1 MDDDHQFE
9 MEQDRIFEPM
19 SSEPT
24 RHRRTSTAEDDMQNS
39 SSSKAKSIQDA
50 TSQSQFDADTCRI
63 CRGEAAPDE
72 PLFYPCKCSGSIK
85 YVHQDCL
92 MEWLSHSQ
100 KKHCEL
106 CKTPFRFTKLYAPDM
121 PKTVPFYIFISHIT
135 KYLFRNMLVWARA
148 GLVLMVW
155 LVWLP
160 YLMRRVWSA
169 LFWLSDEGLGPMFGR
184 QEAANVVTATFGS
197 SAGAATCPSSPLHAQ
212 ATSPAALQSIMS
224 RLPFSSTSTTANI
237 TSENPVSSILLNM
250 FLGGFY
256 IGGTTPRSDV
266 SATVQGDEAS
276 IAAHQPTLLSGVKL
290 LQKISSSSPTL
301 ANFAI
306 DVMEGQ
312 IITVL
317 VIICFILIILVR
329 DYVVQQQP
337 DINMRAAFAAAE
349 NALPAENL
357 AHAAAP
363 PDPVEGLRAEDVERL
378 RGPEAQDDV
387 VNGQMDDET
396 DQRNRQWVRVSGIND
411 DGQPLA
417 LAEYAGRPESPA
429 LEAMRQNRR
438 AAATPANIERVR
450 EGDSTDVEL
459 STVDEYVRIHRAAEG
474 DPATILRI
482 IRQENLEDRLAY
494 FVTLTQSQLTRNR
507 FDAHAE
513 EGESSSQLA
522 EWGSEPDRPWLND
535 VHEEGRDHT
544 GKGKSNV
551 TDASSDGRGDQGYT
565 SRPRSAT
572 DGPQNIGDMNPLR
585 DGNWAWPDSVLDSRL
600 SETHNPSASQIPGS
614 SGRAA
619 PDEAGGA
626 SQAWDH
632 ATPPSSTLGES
643 ASSSLNGP
651 TPSSSEN
658 NDNTNTQPSVIPGDS
673 PDAAM
678 DAGTPDDWETMSEL
692 NGPDLHQNAAVQEDG
707 AVAQEEHQ
715 PDGLARRL
723 ADFMWRDV
731 EAIPPEEFQPLPD
744 AVDDFFEHDQ
754 DVVVPL
760 AEGPVLQDAERD
772 QEVVAAAAE
781 AGIDAEAEAIEDA
794 EDLEGILELLGMR
807 GPVAGLFQNALFCA
821 FLVSITIFL
830 GIFMPYNIGRL
841 AIWMVANPTRPV
853 RILFSL
859 SKLVQDTAL
868 LLAGSASTLMFG
880 VMDKMLT
887 IIRPTVPQPEIIKT
901 AARGSWNM
909 TEGALG
915 SLLDSLWTDLPFISA
930 EEVRN
935 FSTVSHAALLSL
947 KSQLALSLATLGNG
961 IMFLFGGNYLTK
973 IADLSSR
980 TMVASS
986 TLSQCWKGLPGL
998 LMNPSS
1004 WVIDLGAFEDAA
1016 PLRPELASW
1025 SAMDRVWAIVGGYVA
1040 MCASAALY
1048 LARGGPI
1055 SPGRVGQEWEAT
1067 LIDVLNQASG
1077 VMKVILI
1084 IGIEMLVFPLYCGL
1098 LLDAALLPLF
1108 EDTTIMSRVMFTV
1121 NYPLTSIFV
1130 HWFVGTGY
1138 MFHFALFVSMCRKI
1152 MRKGVLC
1159 KCSCL
1164 RGAPFPSITNSR
1176 IQDFIRDPDDAEFH
1190 PVRDVLERN
1199 VTTQL
1204 RKILFSAFVYGA
1216 LVIVCLGGV
1225 VWALSYGF
1233 QNVLPIHYS
1242 SNEPVLEFPIDLLF
1256 YNFLMPLAVR
1266 FFKPTDGLHAMYT
1279 WWFRKSARVLRL
1291 TWFLFGER
1299 KIDEEG
1305 TLQIAP
1311 GSPTA
1316 ALPWWK
1322 KIFLEIDTDTAQVL
1336 PKTWKGTF
1344 EGGKAKP
1351 APPLTQVQVEVANAR
1366 KLALVLTDQLVPD
1379 GRFVRAPASDQVKIP
1394 KGQRVFLDV
1403 TEDNERHDRTAHP
1416 VVHLYSTN
1424 QYQFVYVPPNFR
1436 LRVFLFILFI
1446 WLFAATSGLGFT
1458 IVPLIFGRWMFRMLI
1473 PDHIRT
1479 NDIYAFSI
1487 GIYILG
1493 SMFYSMFHV
1502 KGVLTKA
1509 SAWVHRTASNLLDR
1523 DTVHRA
1529 AAVAIHSAKLV
1540 YAYFFLLIVFPV
1552 MVASL
1557 MELYILIPLD
1567 TYMYGALVPSS
1578 TAPDTTVLS
1587 VHNPRHTIR
1596 VMQSWTIG
1604 IIYLKLAARLVV
1616 VWYRD
1621 SRLAAA
1627 TRAVLRHGWLEPDVK
1642 VLTRAFVIPGL
1653 SLWAAAVFGP
1663 LMMAR
1668 ACISYSTPAG
1678 AYDAV
1683 ANSDDAAVVLVY
1695 RFCFFAALLSAIGVA
1710 LLRAVLGVFRSWRVR
1725 IRDEA
1730 YLIGE
1735 RLHNFSLTQAV
1746 HDPQKERRRVGWE
1759 S

>member
-1 MDDDHQFE
+1 MDDDLNFE
-9 MEQDRIFEPM
+9 MDQGRTFGPI
-19 SSEPT
+19 SSEPS
-24 RHRRTSTAEDDMQNS
+24 RRQASMAEDDMQTPSNGKS
-39 SSSKAKSIQDA
+39 SHDA
-50 TSQSQFDADTCRI
+50 TSQSQFDPDTCRI
-63 CRGEAAPDE
+63 CRGEATPDE

-121 PKTVPFYIFISHIT
+121 PKTVPFYVFISHIT
-135 KYLFRNMLVWARA
+135 KYLLRNMLVWARA

-184 QEAANVVTATFGS
+184 TEAAGVMSGITGS
-197 SAGAATCPSSPLHAQ
+197 SAGAATCPSSPLLAQ
-212 ATSPAALQSIMS
+212 ATSAAALQDIMG
-224 RLPFSSTSTTANI
+224 RLPLSSTSTTTTSLYGMNI
-237 TSENPVSSILLNM
+237 TDNPVSNIFLNM
-250 FLGGFY
+250 FLGFFY

-266 SATVQGDEAS
+266 PATVQSVADPTTT
-276 IAAHQPTLLSGVKL
+276 HQPTLLSGVKL
-290 LQKISSSSPTL
+290 LQKMTSASPAL
-301 ANFAI
+301 GNFAI

-349 NALPAENL
+349 NAAPAENPVP
-357 AHAAAP
+357 AAAP
-363 PDPVEGLRAEDVERL
+363 PDPTEGLRAEDVERL
-378 RGPEAQDDV
+378 RGPEAQDDGI
-387 VNGQMDDET
+387 NGPLDD
-396 DQRNRQWVRVSGIND
+396 NAGHGNPQWVRIPDFPAANND
-411 DGQPLA
+411 RQPLE
-417 LAEYAGRPESPA
+417 LGELAGRPESPTLEDLHRNDRVPAA
-429 LEAMRQNRR
+429 LANTDRAREDVPTAME
-438 AAATPANIERVR
+438 I
-450 EGDSTDVEL
+450 STA
-459 STVDEYVRIHRAAEG
+459 DEYVRIHRAAEG
-474 DPATILRI
+474 DPATILKI
-482 IRQENLEDRLAY
+482 IRQENLEDRLGF
-494 FVTLTQSQLTRNR
+494 FVQATQSQLGRDR
-507 FDAHAE
+507 FDSHGE
-513 EGESSSQLA
+513 EGESSSPLA
-522 EWGSEPDRPWLND
+522 DWGSEADQPWLDD
-535 VHEEGRDHT
+535 VQEESRHP
-544 GKGKSNV
+544 GKGKSTMTN
-551 TDASSDGRGDQGYT
+551 ASSDARGDQGYT

-600 SETHNPSASQIPGS
+600 SDPQYSSPSQFPGS
-614 SGRAA
+614 SSRAA

-626 SQAWDH
+626 SQAWNH
-632 ATPPSSTLGES
+632 VTPPSSTLGES
-643 ASSSLNGP
+643 AASSLQGS

-658 NDNTNTQPSVIPGDS
+658 NDNVDSQPVLTHGGT

-678 DAGTPDDWETMSEL
+678 GAGPPEDWETMSDF
-692 NGPDLHQNAAVQEDG
+692 NGPIDLQQNAAAQEDA
-707 AVAQEEHQ
+707 AVAPEENQ
-715 PDGLARRL
+715 PPGIAQRL

-731 EAIPPEEFQPLPD
+731 EAIPPHELAPLPD
-744 AVDDFFEHDQ
+744 AVDEFFDHDQ
-754 DVVVPL
+754 DAAVALV
-760 AEGPVLQDAERD
+760 EGPLLQDEERD
-772 QEVVAAAAE
+772 QEVVAAAVE

-794 EDLEGILELLGMR
+794 EDLEGIFELLGMR
-807 GPVAGLFQNALFCA
+807 GPIAGLFQNALFCA
-821 FLVSITIFL
+821 FLVSITLFL
-830 GIFMPYNIGRL
+830 GMFMPYNIGRL
-841 AIWMVANPTRPV
+841 AIWMVANPTRPI

-868 LLAGSASTLMFG
+868 LLAGSASTLVFRA
-880 VMDKMLT
+880 MDSMLT
-887 IIRPTVPQPEIIKT
+887 ILRPSAPQPEIIKS
-901 AARGSWNM
+901 AVQGSWNM
-909 TEGALG
+909 TENAFG

-935 FSTVSHAALLSL
+935 FSTVSHAALLTL
-947 KSQLALSLATLGNG
+947 KGQLASFLATLGHG
-961 IMFLFGGNYLTK
+961 LLFLFGGNYLTK
-973 IADLSSR
+973 MADIRSWA
-980 TMVASS
+980 MVASA
-986 TLSQCWKGLPGL
+986 TLCQFLKDLPSL
-998 LMNPSS
+998 LTNPTS
-1004 WVIDLGAFEDAA
+1004 WVIDLGTFEAAA

-1025 SAMDRVWAIVGGYVA
+1025 SAMDRLWAILGGYVA
-1040 MCASAALY
+1040 MCVVAALY

-1098 LLDAALLPLF
+1098 LLDIALLPLF

-1152 MRKGVLC
+1152 MRKGVLY
-1159 KCSCL
+1159 
-1164 RGAPFPSITNSR
+1164 
-1176 IQDFIRDPDDAEFH
+1176 FIRDPDDAEFH

-1266 FFKPTDGLHAMYT
+1266 FFKPSDGLHAMYT
-1279 WWFRKSARVLRL
+1279 WWFRKSARALRL

-1305 TLQIAP
+1305 ILQPAP
-1311 GSPTA
+1311 GSPTS
-1316 ALPWWK
+1316 ALPMWK
-1322 KIFLEIDTDTAQVL
+1322 TMFLEVATDRAEVV
-1336 PKTWKGTF
+1336 PKTWEGTF

-1351 APPLTQVQVEVANAR
+1351 APPLSPQQLEDSNKR
-1366 KLALVLTDQLVPD
+1366 KILLLRTSQLVPD

-1403 TEDNERHDRTAHP
+1403 TEDNQRQDRTDHP
-1416 VVHLYSTN
+1416 GVDLYSTT

-1446 WLFAATSGLGFT
+1446 WLFAAATGLGFT
-1458 IVPLIFGRWMFRMLI
+1458 IIPLIFGRWMFRMLI
-1473 PDHIRT
+1473 PGHIRT

-1493 SMFYSMFHV
+1493 SLFYFLFRV
-1502 KGVLTKA
+1502 KGMCARTR
-1509 SAWVHRTASNLLDR
+1509 AWVYRTARNLVDR
-1523 DTVHRA
+1523 DSLNRA
-1529 AAVAIHSAKLV
+1529 AAVVIHTAKLV

-1567 TYMYGALVPSS
+1567 TYMYGALVP
-1578 TAPDTTVLS
+1578 TNVTPDATLLS
-1587 VHNPRHTIR
+1587 VQNPRHTVR

-1604 IIYLKLAARLVV
+1604 IIYLKLAARFVV
-1616 VWYRD
+1616 SWYQD

-1668 ACISYSTPAG
+1668 ACIAYNTPVGGDTA
-1678 AYDAV
+1678 A
-1683 ANSDDAAVVLVY
+1683 ANNDAAVVLVY

-1710 LLRAVLGVFRSWRVR
+1710 LLRSVLGVFRSWRVR

-1735 RLHNFSLTQAV
+1735 RLHNFSLSQAV
-1746 HDPQKERRRVGWE
+1746 HDSQRERRRVGWD
-1759 S
+1759 

>member
-1 MDDDHQFE
+1 MDDHHHFE

-24 RHRRTSTAEDDMQNS
+24 RHRRTSTAEDDMRTY
-39 SSSKAKSIQDA
+39 SSKTKSVQDA
-50 TSQSQFDADTCRI
+50 TSQSQFDPDTCRI
-63 CRGEAAPDE
+63 CRGEATPDE

-160 YLMRRVWSA
+160 FLMRGVWSG

-184 QEAANVVTATFGS
+184 SEAASAISGNFGS
-197 SAGAATCPSSPLHAQ
+197 SAGAATCPSSPLYAQ
-212 ATSPAALQSIMS
+212 ATSAAALQSIMS
-224 RLPFSSTSTTANI
+224 RLPLSSTSTATANI
-237 TSENPVSSILLNM
+237 TSETPVSSILFNI
-250 FLGGFY
+250 FRVGFY
-256 IGGTTPRSDV
+256 LGGTTPRSNA
-266 SATVQGDEAS
+266 SATTQGVGAS
-276 IAAHQPTLLSGVKL
+276 TVTHQPTLLGRVRL
-290 LQKISSSSPTL
+290 LQKMSSSSPTFG
-301 ANFAI
+301 NFAI

-349 NALPAENL
+349 NAAPAENL
-357 AHAAAP
+357 APAAAP
-363 PDPVEGLRAEDVERL
+363 PDPIEGLRAEDVERL
-378 RGPEAQDDV
+378 RGPEAQDDG
-387 VNGQMDDET
+387 VNGQLDSNA
-396 DQRNRQWVRVSGIND
+396 DQRNPQWVRMGGFPAAND
-411 DGQPLA
+411 DHHPLA
-417 LAEYAGRPESPA
+417 LAEFADDPESPT
-429 LEAMRQNRR
+429 LEALHQNGRVT
-438 AAATPANIERVR
+438 AASTNAGRVR
-450 EGDSTDVEL
+450 ESDSTEAEL

-474 DPATILRI
+474 DPETILRI

-507 FDAHAE
+507 FDSHGE

-522 EWGSEPDRPWLND
+522 EWGSETDRPWLD
-535 VHEEGRDHT
+535 EMQGDGHRYSGR
-544 GKGKSNV
+544 GKSTVAN
-551 TDASSDGRGDQGYT
+551 SSADGRGDQGYT

-585 DGNWAWPDSVLDSRL
+585 DGNWTWPDSALDSRL
-600 SETHNPSASQIPGS
+600 SDHQRPSASQIPGS
-614 SGRAA
+614 SGRLGPA
-619 PDEAGGA
+619 EASGS

-632 ATPPSSTLGES
+632 TTPPSSTLGES
-643 ASSSLNGP
+643 ASSSLQGP

-658 NDNTNTQPSVIPGDS
+658 NDVTSDQQTGIHGETHDS
-673 PDAAM
+673 EM
-678 DAGTPDDWETMSEL
+678 DAGPPEDWETMSEF
-692 NGPDLHQNAAVQEDG
+692 NGPDTHHNVAPQDDG
-707 AVAQEEHQ
+707 ALAEEDHQ
-715 PDGLARRL
+715 PAGLAQRL

-731 EAIPPEEFQPLPD
+731 AAIPPHELVPLPEAAD
-744 AVDDFFEHDQ
+744 EFLEHDQ
-754 DVVVPL
+754 GAAMAL
-760 AEGPVLQDAERD
+760 AEGPLLPDEERD
-772 QEVVAAAAE
+772 QEIAAAGV
-781 AGIDAEAEAIEDA
+781 GIDAEAEAIEDA

-807 GPVAGLFQNALFCA
+807 GPIAGLFQNALFCA

-830 GIFMPYNIGRL
+830 SIFMPYNVGRL

-868 LLAGSASTLMFG
+868 LFAGSASTLIFW
-880 VMDKMLT
+880 VMDKILT
-887 IIRPTVPQPEIIKT
+887 IIRPSVPQPDMLGNL
-901 AARGSWNM
+901 AQGSWNM
-909 TEGALG
+909 TESAFG

-935 FSTVSHAALLSL
+935 FSTVSHAALLTL
-947 KSQLALSLATLGNG
+947 KGQLALFLATLGNG
-961 IMFLFGGNYLTK
+961 VLFLFGGNYLTK
-973 IADLSSR
+973 FADLTSW
-980 TMVASS
+980 TMVVS
-986 TLSQCWKGLPGL
+986 TTVCQCLKDLPSL
-998 LMNPSS
+998 LTNPSS

-1025 SAMDRVWAIVGGYVA
+1025 SAMDRVWAIFGGYVA
-1040 MCASAALY
+1040 MCVSAALY

-1098 LLDAALLPLF
+1098 LLDVALLPLF

-1152 MRKGVLC
+1152 MRKGVLY
-1159 KCSCL
+1159 
-1164 RGAPFPSITNSR
+1164 
-1176 IQDFIRDPDDAEFH
+1176 FIRDPDDAEFH

-1266 FFKPTDGLHAMYT
+1266 FFKPSDALHAMYT

-1291 TWFLFGER
+1291 TWFLFGDR
-1299 KIDEEG
+1299 QIDEEG
-1305 TLQIAP
+1305 ILQPAL
-1311 GSPTA
+1311 GSPTST
-1316 ALPWWK
+1316 LPFWK
-1322 KIFLEIDTDTAQVL
+1322 TMFLEIDAEKAEVI

-1351 APPLTQVQVEVANAR
+1351 APPLKPIQVDVANAKKR
-1366 KLALVLTDQLVPD
+1366 TLVLTKQLIPD

-1403 TEDNERHDRTAHP
+1403 TEENERHDRNDHSG
-1416 VVHLYSTN
+1416 VDLYSTN

-1446 WLFAATSGLGFT
+1446 WLFAAATGLGFT
-1458 IVPLIFGRWMFRMLI
+1458 IIPLIFGRWMFRMLI

-1493 SMFYSMFHV
+1493 SMVYFMCHA
-1502 KGVLTKA
+1502 KGVFARA
-1509 SAWVHRTASNLLDR
+1509 SAWLQRTASNLLDR

-1529 AAVAIHSAKLV
+1529 AGMVIHAAKLV

-1567 TYMYGALVPSS
+1567 TYMYGALVPSN

-1587 VHNPRHTIR
+1587 VQNPRHTIR

-1604 IIYLKLAARLVV
+1604 IIYLKLAARFIVL
-1616 VWYRD
+1616 WYRD

-1642 VLTRAFVIPGL
+1642 VLTRAFVVPGL
-1653 SLWAAAVFGP
+1653 SVWAAAVFGP
-1663 LMMAR
+1663 LLMAR
-1668 ACISYSTPAG
+1668 ACIAYSTPAG
-1678 AYDAV
+1678 TDGV
-1683 ANSDDAAVVLVY
+1683 ITNNDAAAVLVY
-1695 RFCFFAALLSAIGVA
+1695 RFSFFAALLSAIGLA
-1710 LLRAVLGVFRSWRVR
+1710 LLRSVLGVFRSWRVR

-1746 HDPQKERRRVGWE
+1746 HDSQRERRRVGWE
-1759 S
+1759 

>member
-1 MDDDHQFE
+1 MDDMDDDYHFE

-24 RHRRTSTAEDDMQNS
+24 RHRRTSTAEDDIQTM
-39 SSSKAKSIQDA
+39 SSKAKSAQDA
-50 TSQSQFDADTCRI
+50 TSQSQFDPDTCRI
-63 CRGEAAPDE
+63 CRGEATPDE

-184 QEAANVVTATFGS
+184 SEAASVMSGAFGS

-212 ATSPAALQSIMS
+212 ATSAAALQSIMA
-224 RLPFSSTSTTANI
+224 RLPLSSTSTAIANNS
-237 TSENPVSSILLNM
+237 SESPVSSILLNM

-256 IGGTTPRSDV
+256 IGGTTPRSDA
-266 SATVQGDEAS
+266 SATVQAVDAPT
-276 IAAHQPTLLSGVKL
+276 ATHQPTLLSGVKL
-290 LQKISSSSPTL
+290 LQKMSSSSPTFG
-301 ANFAI
+301 NFAI

-349 NALPAENL
+349 NAAPAENL
-357 AHAAAP
+357 APAAVLL
-363 PDPVEGLRAEDVERL
+363 DPIQGLRAEDVERL
-378 RGPEAQDDV
+378 RGPEAQDDGL
-387 VNGQMDDET
+387 NGRVDDNA
-396 DQRNRQWVRVSGIND
+396 DQRDPRWIRMQGGPAGNADR
-411 DGQPLA
+411 QPLE
-417 LAEYAGRPESPA
+417 LAGLEDRPESPT
-429 LEAMRQNRR
+429 LEALHQNRR
-438 AAATPANIERVR
+438 VTTASPDMDRVR
-450 EGDSTDVEL
+450 EADSTNVEL
-459 STVDEYVRIHRAAEG
+459 STVDEY
-474 DPATILRI
+474 
-482 IRQENLEDRLAY
+482 ENLENRLAY
-494 FVTLTQSQLTRNR
+494 FVTLTESQLTRNR
-507 FDAHAE
+507 LESHGE
-513 EGESSSQLA
+513 EGESSSQMA
-522 EWGSEPDRPWLND
+522 EWGSETDRPWLDD
-535 VHEEGRDHT
+535 VQEEGNHYSD
-544 GKGKSNV
+544 KGTSTMAN
-551 TDASSDGRGDQGYT
+551 TSPDGRGDQGYT

-572 DGPQNIGDMNPLR
+572 DGPQNIGDINPLR

-600 SETHNPSASQIPGS
+600 SDPQMPPASQLPGS
-614 SGRAA
+614 SGRPAS
-619 PDEAGGA
+619 DELGGA
-626 SQAWDH
+626 SQGWNH

-643 ASSSLNGP
+643 ASSSLQGP

-658 NDNTNTQPSVIPGDS
+658 NDSTTNQPIVAAGETS
-673 PDAAM
+673 DAAM
-678 DAGTPDDWETMSEL
+678 DAGPPEDWETMSEF
-692 NGPDLHQNAAVQEDG
+692 NGPDLHQNAAAQEDG
-707 AVAQEEHQ
+707 AVVQEEHQ
-715 PDGLARRL
+715 PAGIAQRL

-731 EAIPPEEFQPLPD
+731 EAIPPEELAPLPD
-744 AVDDFFEHDQ
+744 AADEFLEHDQ
-754 DVVVPL
+754 DAAVAL
-760 AEGPVLQDAERD
+760 AEGPLLQDEERD

-781 AGIDAEAEAIEDA
+781 AGIDPEAEAIEDA

-807 GPVAGLFQNALFCA
+807 GPIAGLFQNALFCA

-830 GIFMPYNIGRL
+830 GIFMPYNVGRL

-868 LLAGSASTLMFG
+868 LLAGSASTMMFG
-880 VMDKMLT
+880 VVDKILT
-887 IIRPTVPQPEIIKT
+887 ILRPSVPQPEILKN

-909 TEGALG
+909 TESAFG

-935 FSTVSHAALLSL
+935 FSTVSHAALLTL
-947 KSQLALSLATLGNG
+947 KGQLASCLATLGNG
-961 IMFLFGGNYLTK
+961 VLFLFGGNYLTK
-973 IADLSSR
+973 IADLGSW
-980 TMVASS
+980 TMVASA
-986 TLSQCWKGLPGL
+986 TVSQCLKDLPTL
-998 LMNPSS
+998 LTNPSS

-1025 SAMDRVWAIVGGYVA
+1025 SAMDRVWAVLGGYIA
-1040 MCASAALY
+1040 MCVSAALY

-1152 MRKGVLC
+1152 MRKGVLY
-1159 KCSCL
+1159 
-1164 RGAPFPSITNSR
+1164 
-1176 IQDFIRDPDDAEFH
+1176 FIRDPDDAEFH

-1266 FFKPTDGLHAMYT
+1266 FFKPSDGLHAMYT

-1305 TLQIAP
+1305 TLQPAP
-1311 GSPTA
+1311 GSPTS
-1316 ALPWWK
+1316 ALPSWK
-1322 KIFLEIDTDTAQVL
+1322 TMFLEVL
-1336 PKTWKGTF
+1336 EVDAGRAVVVPKTWKGTF

-1351 APPLTQVQVEVANAR
+1351 APPLKPHQVEKANAL
-1366 KLALVLTDQLVPD
+1366 KNSLVRTNQLVPD

-1403 TEDNERHDRTAHP
+1403 TEDNVRRDRAEFTG
-1416 VVHLYSTN
+1416 VDLYATN

-1446 WLFAATSGLGFT
+1446 WLFAATTGLGFT

-1493 SMFYSMFHV
+1493 SMFYFMFHV
-1502 KGVLTKA
+1502 KGVFARA
-1509 SAWVHRTASNLLDR
+1509 SAWVHRTASNLLAR
-1523 DTVHRA
+1523 DTIHRA
-1529 AAVAIHSAKLV
+1529 AAMAIYTAKLV

-1567 TYMYGALVPSS
+1567 TYMYGSLVPSN
-1578 TAPDTTVLS
+1578 TTPDTTVLS
-1587 VHNPRHTIR
+1587 VQNPRHTIR

-1604 IIYLKLAARLVV
+1604 IIYLKLAARFVV
-1616 VWYRD
+1616 LWYRD
-1621 SRLAAA
+1621 SRVAAA
-1627 TRAVLRHGWLEPDVK
+1627 TRAVMRRGWLEPDVK
-1642 VLTRAFVIPGL
+1642 VLTHAFIIPGL

-1668 ACISYSTPAG
+1668 ACIAYNRPVG
-1678 AYDAV
+1678 ADGV
-1683 ANSDDAAVVLVY
+1683 VVENDAAVVLVY
-1695 RFCFFAALLSAIGVA
+1695 RFCFFAALLSAIGLA
-1710 LLRAVLGVFRSWRVR
+1710 LLRSVLGVFRSWRVR

-1735 RLHNFSLTQAV
+1735 RLHNFSLAQAV
-1746 HDPQKERRRVGWE
+1746 HDSQKERRRVGWE
-1759 S
+1759 